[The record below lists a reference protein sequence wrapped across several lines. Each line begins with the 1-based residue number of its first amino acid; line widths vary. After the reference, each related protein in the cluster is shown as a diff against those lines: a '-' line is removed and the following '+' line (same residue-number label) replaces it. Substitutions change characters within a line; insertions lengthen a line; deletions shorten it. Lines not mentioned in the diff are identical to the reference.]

1 MRLNI
6 NLATQPYQDVR
17 RFVFRWG
24 FAVAALAIVTAAML
38 WMAIGAT
45 VSWRKSTAQANHFRA
60 EIARCDREEA
70 QANATLNLP
79 ENRATRDKS
88 TFINTLIARKAF
100 SWTEVLMDLER
111 ILPSGIQVTAIQPAI
126 NDNGQLEI
134 RLTAAGPSRERAID
148 LVSRMESSP
157 HFRNAMIRSDAV
169 AQAQDQNNPQVTY
182 RFDITAMYVPS
193 YERPA
198 VSEAK
203 PLVAQEGGQ

>member
-17 RFVFRWG
+17 RFLFRWG
-24 FAVAALAIVTAAML
+24 FGVAALAIITAAML

-45 VSWRKSTAQANHFRA
+45 ISWRKSAAQANHFRA

-70 QANATLNLP
+70 QAKAMLNLP
-79 ENRATRDKS
+79 ANSATNAKS

-126 NDNGQLEI
+126 NENGQMEI
-134 RLTAAGPSRERAID
+134 RLTAAGPSRDRAID

-169 AQAQDQNNPQVTY
+169 AQGQDQNNPQVTY
-182 RFDITAMYVPS
+182 RFDISAIYVPS

-198 VSEAK
+198 TAQAGS
-203 PLVAQEGGQ
+203 LVAQQGGQ